1 MIANLHQNLPNAMN
15 FFLTK
20 YYDFFAQLQFFKSIT
35 FCMIVLLYPPNR
47 LSAHS
52 MDFRIFCR
60 LTARYQNLFI
70 CYCGLTYIVLL
81 IMANLMI
88 TMQKNRKL
96 YVQYSD
102 TLFLIR
108 IVLHIMW
115 TLNSFPN
122 VYKLYIQ
129 TLLVSVLRNLTTAK
143 WIRYELALCALFD
156 KRISKSWHAILWRQI
171 YVDTLPFFVLMES
184 QIYLCG
190 QKSRTLLFQSIASF

>member
-35 FCMIVLLYPPNR
+35 FCMIVLLYLPYR

-96 YVQYSD
+96 FLQYSD
-102 TLFLIR
+102 ILFLIK
-108 IVLHIMW
+108 IESLFFQNHVDSL
-115 TLNSFPN
+115 PN
-122 VYKLYIQ
+122 VCILNISM
-129 TLLVSVLRNLTTAK
+129 LFVLVLRNLTAAK
-143 WIRYELALCALFD
+143 
-156 KRISKSWHAILWRQI
+156 
-171 YVDTLPFFVLMES
+171 
-184 QIYLCG
+184 
-190 QKSRTLLFQSIASF
+190 